1 MNRVVLIPAYKPSEK
16 LVDLVGELYGY
27 GFEVIVVDDGSG
39 YEYNEIFDKAESFAE
54 ILRYG
59 ENQGKGYALKRG
71 MVYIREHYDENTVIV
86 TADADGQHLAE
97 DIVKVAEKTVSTR
110 RKMVIGCRDFL
121 KKDVP
126 LRSRLGNMITITVF
140 KMATGTRVKDTQTG
154 LRGFKY
160 DMLERLIS
168 ISGERYEYEMNM
180 LMDIAR
186 GKNNIFEVDI
196 HTVYEDNNKSSHFN
210 TVKDSIRIY
219 KDILKFTS
227 ASLASFLLDYMMFVA
242 FGALIGITAANIFAR
257 IISSIF
263 NFNVNRR
270 LVFNNKSDAKMQ
282 ALGYFILAGIILA
295 ANTGILNILV
305 SIFGLNAMVSKLITE
320 MILFVVSYLVQS
332 KIIFKQYEAKRK
344 KKISLESRTW

>member
-16 LVDLVGELYGY
+16 LLDLVGELYGY
-27 GFEVIVVDDGSG
+27 GFDIIVVDDGSG

-59 ENQGKGYALKRG
+59 ENQGKGYAIKRG

-97 DIVKVAEKTVSTR
+97 DIVKVAEKTISTK

-121 KKDVP
+121 DEGVP
-126 LRSRLGNMITITVF
+126 LRSRLGNLITITVF
-140 KMATGTRVKDTQTG
+140 KMATGTRIKDTQTG

-160 DMLERLIS
+160 SMLERLIS

-186 GKNNIFEVDI
+186 EHKSILEVDI
-196 HTVYEDNNKSSHFN
+196 QTVYEDKNKSSHFS
-210 TVKDSIRIY
+210 TFRDSIRIY

-227 ASLASFLLDYMMFVA
+227 SSLASFAMDYLL
-242 FGALIGITAANIFAR
+242 FGAFCSFMGITASNIAAR
-257 IISSIF
+257 LISSVF
-263 NFNVNRR
+263 NFNVNRKF
-270 LVFNNKSDAKMQ
+270 VFKNKSDAKMQ
-282 ALGYFILAGIILA
+282 AVGYFILAGIILA
-295 ANTGILNILV
+295 ANTGILSVLV
-305 SIFGLNAMVSKLITE
+305 SIAGINAMVSKLITE

-332 KIIFKQYEAKRK
+332 KVIFKQYETKRRK
-344 KKISLESRTW
+344 KVSLQSRTW